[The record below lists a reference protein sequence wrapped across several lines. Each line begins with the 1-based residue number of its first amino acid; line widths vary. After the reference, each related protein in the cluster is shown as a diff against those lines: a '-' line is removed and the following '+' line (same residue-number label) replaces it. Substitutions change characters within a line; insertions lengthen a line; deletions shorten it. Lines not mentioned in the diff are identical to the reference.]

1 MKYFQ
6 GTLGTET
13 ATGEGFSNHQGCP
26 KDGSKM
32 SASDMFTSGERRRAT
47 SQEGH
52 QGDKMYPFIT
62 VCIFN
67 FQVCTMGTSVMDWG
81 ESGM

>member
-13 ATGEGFSNHQGCP
+13 ATEEGFSNHQGCP
-26 KDGSKM
+26 KGE
-32 SASDMFTSGERRRAT
+32 ARCRPQMFTSGERRRAT

-52 QGDKMYPFIT
+52 QGDKMYFMYYSMYI
-62 VCIFN
+62 
-67 FQVCTMGTSVMDWG
+67 
-81 ESGM
+81 